1 MLFGHVLLHVVHD
14 QDEDHNL
21 DGMEVET
28 VYDAVL
34 TFARHLVNL

>member
-14 QDEDHNL
+14 QDEDHDL